1 MAEKDNV
8 AEVGGGGGVSE
19 AEPGKEDGDVG
30 SSTVQI
36 LCKYSDSPIYLF
48 CGSEGVKM
56 IYFCQRVL
64 ANLRSFFV
72 GEYKPFIESG
82 L

>member
-36 LCKYSDSPIYLF
+36 LCKYSDSPIY
-48 CGSEGVKM
+48 
-56 IYFCQRVL
+56 
-64 ANLRSFFV
+64 
-72 GEYKPFIESG
+72 
-82 L
+82 